1 MAAGLA
7 HAIAVESPLVVA
19 DAIEAQEF
27 PELAARYGV
36 MGVPKTIVNDTVEF
50 VGALPED
57 QFVRNVLEGAGLD
70 LP

>member
-7 HAIAVESPLVVA
+7 HAIAVESPHVVG

-36 MGVPKTIVNDTVEF
+36 MGVPKTIVNETVEF

-57 QFVRNVLEGAGLD
+57 EFVANVLRAAGAPG
-70 LP
+70 